1 MLAFG
6 KNTDDFFTGS
16 ENDLGEKD
24 EAFCITAE
32 ADLWHTFDAVA
43 MKSQHINVII
53 ITIDIG

>member
-1 MLAFG
+1 MISLQAVRM
-6 KNTDDFFTGS
+6 TW
-16 ENDLGEKD
+16 ERKD